1 MNQLGGSN
9 LFISQKSKRGYCV
22 ADPERKKWFCSE
34 KCKGISAGLG
44 ELLGKTFVVGD
55 NNLSWTILKNEE
67 NVINVKTTKKL
78 NQALTVMHEFFQS
91 VKEP

>member
-1 MNQLGGSN
+1 MLQT
-9 LFISQKSKRGYCV
+9 QKGRNGFVVK
-22 ADPERKKWFCSE
+22 
-34 KCKGISAGLG
+34 SASAYLLAFG

-67 NVINVKTTKKL
+67 NVINIKTTRKL
-78 NQALTVMHEFFQS
+78 NQAITVMHEFFQS